1 MSKSPASTAHYRPE
15 TRLVHSGTLRSQYGE
30 TSEALFLTQGYVY
43 NSAEECE
50 ARFKGEDP
58 GFIYSRYSNP
68 TISMFERRMIE
79 LEGAEA
85 ARSAATGMAAVTTA
99 ILAPLKAGDHVVASR
114 ALFGSCL
121 YVIQDLLPRYGIET
135 TLVDGLDLD
144 QWQRAMRPN
153 TKTFFLESPTNP
165 TLDVLDIPGIAEI
178 AHSGGARLVVDN
190 VFATPIWQSPLAL
203 GADVVVYSATKH
215 IDGQGRCLGGI
226 ILSSEAF
233 IAEHIHNFMRQTGP
247 SISPFNAW
255 VLLKGLETL
264 GVRVRAQ
271 TETAARIADVLAS
284 HPKIS
289 RLVYPGR
296 ADHPQAASR
305 EEADARRLD
314 AGRLRGQGR
323 QAGGVP
329 RAQRAQAC
337 EDLEQSRRC
346 QEPRHASGDHDAS
359 APQAGGPRRARHQ
372 RGLHPLL
379 GGARACGRSDRG
391 SDRGAGEGVRRL
403 RLGVGWAKRLVRRSS
418 KSEGGSV
425 PTIHDHIADR
435 WWARRA
441 KSAPLPTLRH
451 RAYIGRYV
459 RTSAGTLTP
468 SLIWPT
474 ERMMSSPR
482 SWAKQA

>member
-1 MSKSPASTAHYRPE
+1 MSKSTTNYRPE

-43 NSAEECE
+43 DTAEQCE

-68 TISMFERRMIE
+68 TIAMFERRMIE

-99 ILAPLKAGDHVVASR
+99 ILAPLRAGDHVVASR

-121 YVIQDLLPRYGIET
+121 YVVQDLLPRYGIEA
-135 TLVDGLDLD
+135 TLVDGANLDE
-144 QWQRAMRPN
+144 WQRAVRPN

-178 AHSGGARLVVDN
+178 AHKGGARLVVDN

-289 RLVYPGR
+289 RLVFPGR
-296 ADHPQAASR
+296 ADHPQAALVKKQMRGGSTLVGFEVKGGKAAAFR
-305 EEADARRLD
+305 VLNELKLAKISNNLGDAKSLVTHP
-314 AGRLRGQGR
+314 ATTTHQRLRPEDRAALGISEGFIR
-323 QAGGVP
+323 FSAGLEH
-329 RAQRAQAC
+329 ADDLI
-337 EDLEQSRRC
+337 EDLTAALEK
-346 QEPRHASGDHDAS
+346 A
-359 APQAGGPRRARHQ
+359 
-372 RGLHPLL
+372 
-379 GGARACGRSDRG
+379 
-391 SDRGAGEGVRRL
+391 
-403 RLGVGWAKRLVRRSS
+403 
-418 KSEGGSV
+418 
-425 PTIHDHIADR
+425 
-435 WWARRA
+435 
-441 KSAPLPTLRH
+441 
-451 RAYIGRYV
+451 
-459 RTSAGTLTP
+459 
-468 SLIWPT
+468 
-474 ERMMSSPR
+474 
-482 SWAKQA
+482 